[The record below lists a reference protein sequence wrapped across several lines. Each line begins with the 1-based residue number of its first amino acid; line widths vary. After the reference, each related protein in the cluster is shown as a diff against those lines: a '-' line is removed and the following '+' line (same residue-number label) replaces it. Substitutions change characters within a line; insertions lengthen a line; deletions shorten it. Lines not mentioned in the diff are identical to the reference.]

1 MEIVGYNMDD
11 AAVHDLKEEI
21 LYLRSLLDK
30 NGIKYD
36 FEAFLRARKEDG
48 ESSQMVPI
56 DIAPETAK
64 FFFSMFHGRVDVY
77 AKRYSKGYYTICDN
91 RNKYGMCPKK
101 AGKKTKCAEC
111 QNKNWPSLNSSVL
124 M

>member
-11 AAVHDLKEEI
+11 AAVHNLEEEI
-21 LYLRSLLDK
+21 RYLRSLLDK

-36 FEAFLRARKEDG
+36 FEAFLRARDEKD

-64 FFFSMFHGRVDVY
+64 FFFSMVTTQV
-77 AKRYSKGYYTICDN
+77 
-91 RNKYGMCPKK
+91 P
-101 AGKKTKCAEC
+101 
-111 QNKNWPSLNSSVL
+111 QP
-124 M
+124 